1 MEGIKMNKRTILSV
15 AIIVLVFAAI
25 GGATAAWFTDQA
37 VVDPN
42 VFTAG
47 TVILDAEDSWY
58 HETDPISV
66 DNWNPGDCTPKMV
79 TVTYEGTKRAFL
91 RMQITE
97 TWAMSDGQGGF
108 LTPVEYFNRELPD
121 ENIEWKAYTGTVE
134 NYKLIDWSNYDPKAP
149 ANAGDWEDWNADGS
163 WKYFASPT
171 DAGKGW
177 WYYDGDDA
185 TLTTTVGTGG
195 PTIKAISGVTTPGT
209 ETTVMIIGLV
219 CLDGPKTGNEY
230 QGAKY
235 TISATF
241 QAIQASHADEWNW
254 DDVNFVT
261 GLEE

>member
-1 MEGIKMNKRTILSV
+1 MEGIKMKKRTILSV

-25 GGATAAWFTDQA
+25 GGATMAWFTDEA

-58 HETDPISV
+58 DETNPISV

-79 TVTYEGTKRAFL
+79 TVTYEGSKRAFL
-91 RMQITE
+91 RMQILE

-108 LTPVEYFNRELPD
+108 LTATEYFEQDAPNV
-121 ENIEWKAYTGTVE
+121 EWKIYTGTVE
-134 NYKLIDWSNYDPKAP
+134 QYKLIDWDTYKPKDNP
-149 ANAGDWEDWNADGS
+149 GDWKDWNADGKWMYYDPDPS
-163 WKYFASPT
+163 DT
-171 DAGKGW
+171 EGGW
-177 WYYDGDDA
+177 WYYDGDDD
-185 TLTTTVGTGG
+185 TLTTTVGSH
-195 PTIKAISGVTTPGT
+195 TIKAIKGVSTVDPVVLP
-209 ETTVMIIGLV
+209 TTVMIIGLV
-219 CLDGPKTGNEY
+219 CLDGPGTDNDY

-254 DDVNFVT
+254 ENVNFET
-261 GLEE
+261 GLVNPS